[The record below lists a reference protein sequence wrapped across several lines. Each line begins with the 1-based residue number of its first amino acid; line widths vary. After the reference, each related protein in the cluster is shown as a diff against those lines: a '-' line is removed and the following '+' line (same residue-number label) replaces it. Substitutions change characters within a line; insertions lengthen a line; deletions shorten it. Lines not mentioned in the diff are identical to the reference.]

1 MITLDYLQCSTSPQ
15 HADKWAHLRPTHFDF
30 LFLSSLFPAF
40 ALIKLFLLLLLKN
53 SNHDNGIN
61 EVLCSQRILRA
72 AARCSGGTTAVRHLF
87 RAHLYIHIFGRQ
99 FSRHTS
105 RISGVLRTPSR
116 ALTLTP
122 ANAGPS
128 SSKRETNK
136 RNKGTNVLST
146 SIKPSSNQ

>member
-61 EVLCSQRILRA
+61 EVYVLKEFCKQQLVARA
-72 AARCSGGTTAVRHLF
+72 ARQLFGTC
-87 RAHLYIHIFGRQ
+87 FGHRQ
-99 FSRHTS
+99 FSRQTS

-136 RNKGTNVLST
+136 RNKGTHVLSM
-146 SIKPSSNQ
+146 SIKTSSNQ

>member
-61 EVLCSQRILRA
+61 EVYVLEEFCVQQLVARA
-72 AARCSGGTTAVRHLF
+72 ARQLFGTCFGHIYIYIYLDASFRGRRHASLACCARRHARSRSPPPTQVPLPQKE
-87 RAHLYIHIFGRQ
+87 RLTSVTKVLT
-99 FSRHTS
+99 FSRC
-105 RISGVLRTPSR
+105 
-116 ALTLTP
+116 
-122 ANAGPS
+122 
-128 SSKRETNK
+128 
-136 RNKGTNVLST
+136 
-146 SIKPSSNQ
+146 Q